1 MVSCHGNGVAAS
13 AEDGAPGVLPPPA
26 SASGSCCPTRHRA
39 CLWDLRRPASYS
51 STGLGAKWAEVCQRG
66 LPGQLL
72 LASGPR
78 TAVGAHTGVRETS
91 LVKLIYFSP
100 IPPRPCVTF
109 PEIFPFTQLREPK
122 FTPTATAF
130 WKWLSS
136 QATASRKAS
145 RAWRRQT
152 HLLRVMFSRERR
164 VVTLLDL
171 LAEGEEVHFISI
183 EGALESCHLRG
194 KGGIRKV
201 SLQP

>member
-91 LVKLIYFSP
+91 LRGLLWTWWLCSGSLRRLEGSGGSPGATGRAPMFHTRGVSGCKRAFPGSGTVSFSATHV
-100 IPPRPCVTF
+100 PP
-109 PEIFPFTQLREPK
+109 
-122 FTPTATAF
+122 F
-130 WKWLSS
+130 WGS
-136 QATASRKAS
+136 AAS
-145 RAWRRQT
+145 
-152 HLLRVMFSRERR
+152 
-164 VVTLLDL
+164 
-171 LAEGEEVHFISI
+171 
-183 EGALESCHLRG
+183 
-194 KGGIRKV
+194 
-201 SLQP
+201 

>member
-13 AEDGAPGVLPPPA
+13 AGDGAPEVLPPPA

-39 CLWDLRRPASYS
+39 CLWDLQRPASYS

-72 LASGPR
+72 LVSGPY
-78 TAVGAHTGVRETS
+78 TAVGAHTGVHETS

-100 IPPRPCVTF
+100 IPCRPVSLSQKSF
-109 PEIFPFTQLREPK
+109 LFTQLREPK
-122 FTPTATAF
+122 FIPTAMAF
-130 WKWLSS
+130 WKWFSS
-136 QATASRKAS
+136 QSTASRKAS
-145 RAWRRQT
+145 QAWRQQT

-201 SLQP
+201 SFQP